1 MKRSYSTTM
10 KKYPNLKNHVGILN
24 HGSLIEF
31 QLMTP
36 WAVEW
41 WEENGE
47 TPPDWSRGVNENNH
61 KTFFVEHRYATP
73 IYEAMLEEI

>member
-41 WEENGE
+41 WEENVE
-47 TPPDWSRGVNENNH
+47 TPPDWSRVVNENNH
-61 KTFFVEHRYATP
+61 KTFFVEHR
-73 IYEAMLEEI
+73 

>member
-41 WEENGE
+41 W
-47 TPPDWSRGVNENNH
+47 NEN
-61 KTFFVEHRYATP
+61 V
-73 IYEAMLEEI
+73 EAMLEQI